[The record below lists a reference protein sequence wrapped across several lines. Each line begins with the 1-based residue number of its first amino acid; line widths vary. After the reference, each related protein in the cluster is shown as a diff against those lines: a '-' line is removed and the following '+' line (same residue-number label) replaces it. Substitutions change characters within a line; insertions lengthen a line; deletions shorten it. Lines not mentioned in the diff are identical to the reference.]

1 LQTSCNVISS
11 VKTSHYINDINDI
24 SFLQKSNHVENLTSF
39 ANMVHGSKTRD
50 DMDMIPNEPTFFGNE
65 TQKMVSEISLQWLN
79 KAAMN
84 IVWPDQRVDVMLMTA
99 SKQFPDLEHACLFE
113 GNPEDENSIGFTAA
127 ISGCMDSEE
136 TIVNLGVNNQVLE
149 LLLLKNGTTFQNTWN
164 EPQSNKNL
172 DNYRQKR
179 TPSEW
184 RETGG
189 YIRSSQ
195 PSPSQIGVTEEDRR
209 IPNAITFPLDLGY
222 DKTLHDYFGSH
233 PDVKR
238 FIQETVVFASTF
250 FKQPYTGLPT
260 IEWEINPDIRSYF
273 DISITADQIC
283 DKTET
288 SKKDEVKKLRKG
300 NSTPLMLFVEDVKE
314 RGTPQTIGCAFT
326 DAACGNR
333 KGEAFGI
340 VDMTRPISRSQQI
353 QHMARTMAHEFGHLI
368 GMIHDFE
375 HLPSMG
381 CNGKGLMSY
390 DNQKDTWSTC
400 SIDDFRLWWRSYGY
414 NCKEITTDLPK
425 VTLDLP
431 ISGNQNAH
439 VLRNLYQQLLSA
451 NDELEIDYELQEI
464 AQRAGCV
471 DTHDDHKHLD
481 DEANDKFG
489 SKWGHY
495 TLKGGF
501 KHGYGVEFIITPIE
515 GATTCNGQRA
525 MSPDS
530 WSASYDQPA
539 NIWQYC
545 SCQNKDWKSIKNRAK
560 VGCSVTIGCGVE
572 KAYCVLGGRTGYW
585 GLESFTECST
595 YEYYLPKSFIKPW
608 PPGLCNVDECWDDLS
623 NYPELTG
630 NQNPLVLHNL
640 YQQLLSANNELEIDD
655 ELQEIAQRAGCVETH
670 NDHKHLDDEANEKFG
685 SKWGHYRLKGGVEQ
699 GYGVE
704 FVITPIEGA
713 TSCNGQR
720 AQSSDSL
727 SSSYDQPANIWKYCS
742 CQNKDWKSIINRSK
756 VGCSVTIGCGVEKA
770 YCVLG
775 GRTSD
780 GLGSFAECSTDEYFV
795 PLGLIRPWPP
805 GLCNVDECWD
815 DLSSYPE
822 LQ

>member
-1 LQTSCNVISS
+1 MKLNIKHFFLLLTITLQTSCNVISS

-400 SIDDFRLWWRSYGY
+400 SIDDFRLWWRIYGY
-414 NCKEITTDLPK
+414 NCKEITTDLSSTCK
-425 VTLDLP
+425 
-431 ISGNQNAH
+431 SG
-439 VLRNLYQQLLSA
+439 
-451 NDELEIDYELQEI
+451 E
-464 AQRAGCV
+464 
-471 DTHDDHKHLD
+471 
-481 DEANDKFG
+481 
-489 SKWGHY
+489 
-495 TLKGGF
+495 F
-501 KHGYGVEFIITPIE
+501 K
-515 GATTCNGQRA
+515 
-525 MSPDS
+525 
-530 WSASYDQPA
+530 
-539 NIWQYC
+539 
-545 SCQNKDWKSIKNRAK
+545 
-560 VGCSVTIGCGVE
+560 
-572 KAYCVLGGRTGYW
+572 
-585 GLESFTECST
+585 CST
-595 YEYYLPKSFIKPW
+595 GDKCIP
-608 PPGLCNVDECWDDLS
+608 
-623 NYPELTG
+623 
-630 NQNPLVLHNL
+630 
-640 YQQLLSANNELEIDD
+640 
-655 ELQEIAQRAGCVETH
+655 
-670 NDHKHLDDEANEKFG
+670 
-685 SKWGHYRLKGGVEQ
+685 
-699 GYGVE
+699 
-704 FVITPIEGA
+704 
-713 TSCNGQR
+713 
-720 AQSSDSL
+720 
-727 SSSYDQPANIWKYCS
+727 SSYKCDGDNDCS
-742 CQNKDWKSIINRSK
+742 DKSDEK
-756 VGCSVTIGCGVEKA
+756 GCPDFLMWTNLGEK
-770 YCVLG
+770 LKE
-775 GRTSD
+775 
-780 GLGSFAECSTDEYFV
+780 FA
-795 PLGLIRPWPP
+795 
-805 GLCNVDECWD
+805 
-815 DLSSYPE
+815 
-822 LQ
+822 